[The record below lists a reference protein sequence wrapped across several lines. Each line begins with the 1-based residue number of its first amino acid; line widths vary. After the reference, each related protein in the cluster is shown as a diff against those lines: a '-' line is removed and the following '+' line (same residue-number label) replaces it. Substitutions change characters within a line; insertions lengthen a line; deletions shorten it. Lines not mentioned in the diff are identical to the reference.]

1 MERIQL
7 YQKDTVKIQ
16 GGVFTDESLPV
27 DLSDKIIEILI
38 IDERQN
44 DKQVKLTDITID
56 ANNFECELT
65 SEITAKLY
73 GNYMVQIT
81 VKYDEHSVREIKR
94 FINVQKSF

>member
-16 GGVFTDESLPV
+16 GGVFTDEDLPV

-44 DKQVKLTDITID
+44 DKQVNVEAITTDV
-56 ANNFECELT
+56 NNFECELT
-65 SEITAKLY
+65 SEITGKLF
-73 GNYMVQIT
+73 GNYLIQIS
-81 VKYDEHSVREIKR
+81 VKKGDFSVREIKR

>member
-16 GGVFTDESLPV
+16 GGVFTDADLPV
-27 DLSDKIIEILI
+27 DLSDKIIEVLI
-38 IDERQN
+38 IEERQN
-44 DKQVKLTDITID
+44 DNQVNVEGITTD

-65 SEITAKLY
+65 SEITANLF
-73 GNYMVQIT
+73 GNYLIQIS
-81 VKYDEHSVREIKR
+81 VKKGDYSVREIKR

>member
-16 GGVFTDESLPV
+16 GGVFTDEDLPV

-44 DKQVKLTDITID
+44 DKQVNVADIIID

-65 SEITAKLY
+65 SEITTNLF

-81 VKYDEHSVREIKR
+81 VKYNEFSVREIKR

>member
-16 GGVFTDESLPV
+16 GGVFTEEGLPV
-27 DLSDKIIEILI
+27 DLSDKIIGILI

-44 DKQVKLTDITID
+44 DKQVKVADITID
-56 ANNFECELT
+56 GNNFECELT

-73 GNYMVQIT
+73 GNYMIQIS
-81 VKYDEHSVREIKR
+81 VKKDDFSVREIKR